1 MSRLNKNYYFIDETG
16 STKAFSL
23 EDTDVIEGFRDR
35 PDYYKYFLSEE
46 MKNATHQTPP
56 HISALMKL
64 QLASLE
70 PASDVGNYRYY
81 PFGAMIKGLLEDYIR
96 DVVIRELGAYEIVT
110 PILYDYALPDIH
122 EQAKEFR
129 QKDYHLRVGN
139 RTFLLRFASDFGLFR
154 LMKDASVREEALPV
168 RMYEISN
175 SFRLERRSE
184 CVGMRRLRSFTMPDV
199 HSFCKDH
206 EQGKEEFR
214 YLTKKYH
221 ELLSNLGLPYALVA
235 RITKP
240 FEKEGVEFMSSIA
253 VELKKPVIAEV
264 IPAMKYYWEIK
275 DEFQFIDST
284 GNNLQLSTVQLDV
297 KNSERYGLT
306 YAKRDGSRGNYVIV
320 HSSLGAIE
328 RLFSSILE
336 QAFKSNRL
344 PMIPVWLSPIQ
355 VRIIPV
361 SQENYQKCLEVAT
374 KLREKGFRAY
384 VDDSESSFNKKIRDA
399 ATHWTPYIVVI
410 GKKEQEN
417 DVLSVT
423 VRSLSTLDKAHVE
436 TMKLEELIDVLEQ
449 ETRGFPKRQP
459 EGPIRLSLVPKF

>member
-1 MSRLNKNYYFIDETG
+1 
-16 STKAFSL
+16 
-23 EDTDVIEGFRDR
+23 
-35 PDYYKYFLSEE
+35 
-46 MKNATHQTPP
+46 
-56 HISALMKL
+56 
-64 QLASLE
+64 
-70 PASDVGNYRYY
+70 
-81 PFGAMIKGLLEDYIR
+81 
-96 DVVIRELGAYEIVT
+96 
-110 PILYDYALPDIH
+110 
-122 EQAKEFR
+122 
-129 QKDYHLRVGN
+129 
-139 RTFLLRFASDFGLFR
+139 
-154 LMKDASVREEALPV
+154 
-168 RMYEISN
+168 MYEISN

-240 FEKEGVEFMSSIA
+240 FEKEGIEFMSSIA
-253 VELKKPVIAEV
+253 SELKKPVIAEV

-306 YAKRDGSRGNYVIV
+306 YAKKDGARGNYVIV

-328 RLFSSILE
+328 RLFSSMIE
-336 QAFKSNRL
+336 QAFKSNKL
-344 PMIPVWLSPIQ
+344 PMLPLWLSPIQ
-355 VRIIPV
+355 VRVIPV
-361 SQENYQKCLEVAT
+361 SQDNYDRATEVVA

-384 VDDSESSFNKKIRDA
+384 VDDSESSFNKKIREA
-399 ATHWTPYIVVI
+399 ATHWTPYTIVI
-410 GKKEQEN
+410 GKKEQEQG
-417 DVLSVT
+417 VLSVT
-423 VRSLSTLDKAHVE
+423 IRSLSTLDRAFVK
-436 TMKLEELIDVLEQ
+436 TMKLEDLISALED
-449 ETRGFPKRQP
+449 ESRGFPKRQA

>member
-1 MSRLNKNYYFIDETG
+1 MSPLNKAYYFIDEAG
-16 STKAFSL
+16 NAKAFGL
-23 EDTDVIEGFRDR
+23 EDTDVIEGFKDR
-35 PDYYKYFLSEE
+35 PDYYKYFVSEE
-46 MKNATHQTPP
+46 MKNAAHQTPP
-56 HISALMKL
+56 HISALTKL

-96 DVVIRELGAYEIVT
+96 DVVLREFGAYEIVT
-110 PILYDYALPDIH
+110 PILYDYSLPDIH

-154 LMKDASVREEALPV
+154 MMKDASIREDALPV

-235 RITKP
+235 RVTKP
-240 FEKEGVEFMSSIA
+240 FEKEGIEFMSSIA
-253 VELKKPVIAEV
+253 SELKRPVIAEV

-306 YAKRDGSRGNYVIV
+306 YAKRDGTRGNYVIV

-328 RLFSSILE
+328 RLFSSMIE
-336 QAFKSNRL
+336 QAFKSNKL
-344 PMIPVWLSPIQ
+344 PMLPLWLSPIQ
-355 VRIIPV
+355 VRVIPV
-361 SQENYQKCLEVAT
+361 SQENYDRATEVAV

-384 VDDSESSFNKKIRDA
+384 VDDSESSFNKKIREA
-399 ATHWTPYIVVI
+399 ATHWTPYTIVI
-410 GKKEQEN
+410 GKKEQEQN
-417 DVLSVT
+417 VLSVT
-423 VRSLSTLDKAHVE
+423 IRSLSSLERAFVK
-436 TMKLEELIDVLEQ
+436 TMKLEDLISALE
-449 ETRGFPKRQP
+449 EESRGFPKRQA
-459 EGPIRLSLVPKF
+459 EGPVRLSLVPKF